1 MLEKKQLKI
10 QELIGG
16 LSSVECKG
24 CQRRFRFS
32 LFKAHLQIC
41 KKQFKQ
47 IGIGESQGADST
59 LDIKVNRIEKGNEI
73 FLTISFGGYEW
84 EVKKSAYELEQFM
97 NKTIAQ
103 KEGRKF
109 EILKY
114 GGKQEQSSQ
123 IREGL

>member
-1 MLEKKQLKI
+1 
-10 QELIGG
+10 
-16 LSSVECKG
+16 
-24 CQRRFRFS
+24 
-32 LFKAHLQIC
+32 
-41 KKQFKQ
+41 
-47 IGIGESQGADST
+47 
-59 LDIKVNRIEKGNEI
+59 
-73 FLTISFGGYEW
+73 
-84 EVKKSAYELEQFM
+84 M